1 MAKTRKVGKKR
12 NLVKKHKS
20 RRYAKGYDKA
30 YVKAYE
36 EEEKAYEEAVSA
48 LLSKKLNDVHLRTYG
63 QEFDDPG
70 NPSLV
75 SQIVSHLVENKR
87 AAPRKIQ
94 SRIRGQKTRRL
105 LSRIKTTTPTDND
118 CPICVEPM
126 IENVATL
133 FPCGHRF
140 HRACIRPVFSGRER
154 RCPVCRVN
162 VTSILILG

>member
-12 NLVKKHKS
+12 NLVRKYKS

-36 EEEKAYEEAVSA
+36 EEEKTYEEAVSA
-48 LLSKKLNDVHLRTYG
+48 LLSKKLNDVHIRTYG
-63 QEFDDPG
+63 REFAD
-70 NPSLV
+70 PSLV

-94 SRIRGQKTRRL
+94 SRFRGQKTRKL
-105 LSRIKTTTPTDND
+105 LSRIKTTIPTDIE

-126 IENVATL
+126 TEDVATL

-140 HRACIRPVFSGRER
+140 HRACIRPALTGTER
-154 RCPVCRVN
+154 KCPVCKVN
-162 VTSILILG
+162 VTSILN

>member
-20 RRYAKGYDKA
+20 RKYAKGYDKA

-36 EEEKAYEEAVSA
+36 EEEKAYEKAVSA
-48 LLSKKLNDVHLRTYG
+48 LLSRKLNDVHLRTYG

-70 NPSLV
+70 DPSLV

-94 SRIRGQKTRRL
+94 SRFRGQKTRKL
-105 LSRIKTTTPTDND
+105 LSRIKTTIPTDIE
-118 CPICVEPM
+118 CPICLEPM

-133 FPCGHRF
+133 FPCTHRF
-140 HRACIRPVFSGRER
+140 HRACIRPALTATER
-154 RCPVCRVN
+154 KCPVCRAN
-162 VTSILILG
+162 VTSILN

>member
-1 MAKTRKVGKKR
+1 
-12 NLVKKHKS
+12 
-20 RRYAKGYDKA
+20 
-30 YVKAYE
+30 VKAYE
-36 EEEKAYEEAVSA
+36 EKEKAYEEAVSA
-48 LLSKKLNDVHLRTYG
+48 LLSKKLNDVHLRTYR

-87 AAPRKIQ
+87 ASTRKIQ
-94 SRIRGQKTRRL
+94 SRFRGQKIRKL
-105 LSRIKTTTPTDND
+105 LSRIKTTIPTDIE

-140 HRACIRPVFSGRER
+140 HRACIRPLFTGTER
-154 RCPVCRVN
+154 KCPVCRVN
-162 VTSILILG
+162 VTSMLS

>member
-12 NLVKKHKS
+12 NLVKNHKS

-36 EEEKAYEEAVSA
+36 EKEKAYEEAVSA
-48 LLSKKLNDVHLRTYG
+48 LLSRKLNDVHLRTYG

-70 NPSLV
+70 DPSLV

-94 SRIRGQKTRRL
+94 SRFRGQKTRKL
-105 LSRIKTTTPTDND
+105 LSRIKTTIPTDIE
-118 CPICVEPM
+118 CPICLEPM

-140 HRACIRPVFSGRER
+140 HRACIRPALTATER
-154 RCPVCRVN
+154 KCPVCRVN
-162 VTSILILG
+162 VTSILN